1 MRKGKLDYLLDNK
14 ATISVWI
21 ELCLCKVNPMFEDYS
36 RKEYQIIDHEHAQKI
51 AQADRMDVV
60 LEWQGE
66 EYTVDWNDNSL
77 PPIPEGKARLW
88 CIAAWKL
95 TENHCKEL
103 ALAHAEDDRKR
114 ALVVSYFTDRLG
126 LASEEAEAT
135 ANELSPKAIDGLV
148 DMSKANLA

>member
-114 ALVVSYFTDRLG
+114 ALVVSYFTDKLG

-135 ANELSPKAIDGLV
+135 VNGLSSKAIDGLV